1 MFAGEANAHLGQHEH
16 DSTASYSLA
25 KLELQR
31 AHIEGHIARNCGRCH
46 MEELVGGSLVQN
58 TQTHTHKY
66 VAVPC

>member
-1 MFAGEANAHLGQHEH
+1 MFAGKANAHLGEHEH

-31 AHIEGHIARNCGRCH
+31 AHSEGHIAHNCGREH
-46 MEELVGGSLVQN
+46 MEELVGGSLLQN
-58 TQTHTHKY
+58 THTY